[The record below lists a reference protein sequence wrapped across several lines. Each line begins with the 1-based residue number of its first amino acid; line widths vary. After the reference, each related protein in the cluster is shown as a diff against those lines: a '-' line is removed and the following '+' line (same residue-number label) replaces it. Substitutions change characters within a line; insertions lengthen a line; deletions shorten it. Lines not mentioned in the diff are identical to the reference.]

1 MKKQDLVEE
10 LLGTRGRREFE
21 EAQERDGP
29 AVTADDV
36 LCRVPAASIDVVC
49 EVDPIV
55 KTTFSPV

>member
-1 MKKQDLVEE
+1 MKKLDLVEE
-10 LLGTRGRREFE
+10 LLGKRGGGRVE

-49 EVDPIV
+49 AR
-55 KTTFSPV
+55 